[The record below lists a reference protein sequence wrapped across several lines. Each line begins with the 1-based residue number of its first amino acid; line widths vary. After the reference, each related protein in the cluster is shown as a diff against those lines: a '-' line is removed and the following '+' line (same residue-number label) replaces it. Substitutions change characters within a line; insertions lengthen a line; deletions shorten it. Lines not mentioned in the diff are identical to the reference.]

1 MKIRSLWTVLLVVVS
16 LWACYQE
23 KENPQVSSSTPVPE
37 VQSPSVSKPEVQ
49 SPPVSK
55 PEVKSP
61 PVSASK
67 TLPPSVSAPE
77 VQTPPVSTPGTLFS
91 SLHVPEPS
99 FHFEPVVSGQYVN
112 HDYIVQNKGTAEL
125 KITSVKTG

>member
-16 LWACYQE
+16 LSACYQE

-49 SPPVSK
+49 SPPVS
-55 PEVKSP
+55 
-61 PVSASK
+61 ASK

-77 VQTPPVSTPGTLFS
+77 VQAPPVSTPGTLFS

-99 FHFEPVVSGQYVN
+99 FYFEPVVSGQYVN

-125 KITSVKTG
+125 EITSVKTG